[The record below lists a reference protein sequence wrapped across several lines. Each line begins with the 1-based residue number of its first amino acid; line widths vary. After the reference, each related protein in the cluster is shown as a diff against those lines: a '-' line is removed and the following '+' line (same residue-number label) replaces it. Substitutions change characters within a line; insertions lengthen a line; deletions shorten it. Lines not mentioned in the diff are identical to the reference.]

1 MKRTTL
7 FIILGVLLI
16 GALGYY
22 YWQRNIY
29 SKDILKLEI
38 LGPEMV
44 DLLEPVEYLV
54 KYKNNGDTKLE
65 NPELIFEFPD
75 YSIPDGEETLRITKT
90 ADELG
95 GDIYPGEERT
105 IIFKGRFLGKE
116 GDTKTAKA
124 YLSYKPKN
132 LNARYESS
140 TTFTSVLDN
149 VPLTF
154 EFDLPTK
161 VDSGKEITFRL
172 NYFSN
177 ANYPLSDL
185 RVLVDYPADF
195 EFVRSNPTP
204 LDQGEWNIGLLNK
217 AEGGR
222 IQITGKISG
231 AVGEEKILNARL
243 GTWYDGEFVLLK
255 EAIKGISI
263 IEPTIYITQQI
274 NNNPGFVA
282 DPGDSLH
289 YEIFFRN
296 VGQDML
302 ADMTMQVTLEG
313 DSLDLST
320 LRTID
325 GTLEEGDN
333 SILWDWRKI
342 SDLQL
347 LSPQEEGKVEF
358 WVKVKDDWA
367 IGSTEDKNPQIKTNV
382 YLSQVREEFVT
393 KINSKLEIS
402 QKGFYEDEVFGN
414 SGPIPPRVGQETSY
428 TIMWQL
434 KNYYNDVS
442 GVTVKATLP
451 DNVRL
456 TGQIFPED
464 AAEKFTFD
472 SNSRELV
479 WNVGDLLVG
488 QGVLNTPP
496 SIVFQVK
503 LTPAAYQRYQAA
515 TLVNQA
521 TVTGQDQWTGAT
533 IQDTD
538 VALTTLLPSD
548 PSITTSEGL
557 VQ

>member
-1 MKRTTL
+1 MKRSTKL
-7 FIILGVLLI
+7 IILGVLLVVS
-16 GALGYY
+16 LGVY

-38 LGPEMV
+38 LGPETV
-44 DLLEPVEYLV
+44 DLLEPVEYTII
-54 KYKNNGDTKLE
+54 YKNNGDTKLE

-75 YSIPDGEETLRITKT
+75 YSIPDEGNATRITK
-90 ADELG
+90 ASEELG
-95 GDIYPGEERT
+95 GDIYPGEER
-105 IIFKGRFLGKE
+105 IIIIKGRFLGKE
-116 GDTKTAKA
+116 GDAKTAKA
-124 YLSYKPKN
+124 SLSYKPKN

-140 TTFTSVLDN
+140 TTFTSILDK

-177 ANYPLSDL
+177 ADYPLSDL
-185 RVLVDYPADF
+185 RVLVDYPAGF
-195 EFVRSNPTP
+195 EFVGSNPSA
-204 LDQGEWNIGLLNK
+204 LEEGEWDIGLLNK

-222 IQITGKISG
+222 VQITGKMTGDI
-231 AVGEEKILNARL
+231 GEEKILRAQI
-243 GTWYDGEFVLLK
+243 GTWYNGEFVLLK
-255 EAIKGISI
+255 EAVKGITI
-263 IEPTIYITQQI
+263 ITPTLYITQQI

-302 ADMTMQVTLEG
+302 ADMTLQVTLAG
-313 DSLDLST
+313 SSLDLNT
-320 LRTID
+320 LKTID
-325 GTLEEGDN
+325 GTFEEGDN
-333 SILWDWRKI
+333 SILWDWKKV

-347 LSPQEEGKVEF
+347 LSPQEQGKVEF
-358 WVKVKDDWA
+358 WIDVKDDWA
-367 IGSTEDKNPQIKTNV
+367 INSSEDKNPQIKTNI
-382 YLSQVREEFVT
+382 YLSQVREEFIT
-393 KINSKLEIS
+393 KVNSKLEIS

-414 SGPIPPRVGQETSY
+414 LGPIPPVVGQETTY

-442 GVTVKATLP
+442 GAVVKATLP
-451 DNVRL
+451 ENVRL

-464 AAEKFTFD
+464 QAEKFTFD

-479 WNVGDLLVG
+479 WSVGDILVG

-496 SIVFQVK
+496 SIAFQVA
-503 LTPAAYQRYQAA
+503 LNPRAYQRGQAA
-515 TLVNQA
+515 VLVNQA
-521 TVTGQDQWTGAT
+521 NVTGQDQWTGTT
-533 IQDTD
+533 IQDID
-538 VALTTLLPSD
+538 VVMTTLLPSD
-548 PSITTSEGL
+548 ASIDASEGL